1 MTAATVTPTQRV
13 TRSHTPTQTVLLHL
27 LPGVAA
33 FAGYVGLVPLAREL
47 GLPSVAV
54 LATVGLLVIAPVQ
67 LGLLWAHRRRRP
79 DEPAVLLRARLPL
92 PRLLGWAGL
101 EVGLAGIAFLATA
114 PLKRLLQDSVFAW
127 WPDAWAVRDGTEP
140 GYSDTALIVTAALL
154 LVGTV
159 LAAPVV
165 EELYFRGYLLPRMP
179 QQLGPWTAPLAHVAL
194 FAAYHLSTP
203 WLVPTRII
211 AVLPLA
217 YVALRTRD
225 VRVGI
230 VAHVLLNTADLVVL
244 LVYLGT
250 R

>member
-1 MTAATVTPTQRV
+1 MTATTVTRTQRV
-13 TRSHTPTQTVLLHL
+13 FPAHTPLQTVLLHL
-27 LPGVAA
+27 LPGAAA
-33 FAGYVGLVPLAREL
+33 FAAYVGLVPVAREL

-54 LATVGLLVIAPVQ
+54 LATVGLLVVAPVQ
-67 LGLLWAHRRRRP
+67 LGLLWAHRRRRS
-79 DEPAVLLRARLPL
+79 DEPAIMLRARLPL

-101 EVGLAGIAFLATA
+101 EVGLAGIAFLAAT

-127 WPDAWAVRDGTEP
+127 WPDTWTVRDGTDT
-140 GYSDTALIVTAALL
+140 GYSDTALVVTAALL

-159 LAAPVV
+159 LVAAVV

-179 QQLGPWTAPLAHVAL
+179 QQLGRWAAPAHVAL
-194 FAAYHLSTP
+194 FAAYHLWTP
-203 WLVPTRII
+203 WLIPTRII

-217 YVALRTRD
+217 YLALRTRD

-230 VAHVLLNTADLVVL
+230 LAHVLLNAADLVVL

>member
-1 MTAATVTPTQRV
+1 MTATTVTRRQWVSPA
-13 TRSHTPTQTVLLHL
+13 HTPLQTVLLHL
-27 LPGVAA
+27 LPGAAA
-33 FAGYVGLVPLAREL
+33 FAAYVGLVPLAHQL

-67 LGLLWAHRRRRP
+67 LGLLSAHRRRRP
-79 DEPAVLLRARLPL
+79 DEPAVMLRARLPL

-114 PLKRLLQDSVFAW
+114 PLKRLLTDSVFAG
-127 WPDAWAVRDGTEP
+127 WPDAWAVRPGTET

-154 LVGTV
+154 LAGTV
-159 LAAPVV
+159 LVAPVV

-179 QQLGPWTAPLAHVAL
+179 RQLGRWTPLAHVAL
-194 FAAYHLSTP
+194 FAAYHLWAP
-203 WLVPTRII
+203 WMVPTRIL

-217 YVALRTRD
+217 YIALRTRD

-230 VAHVLLNTADLVVL
+230 IAHVLLNATDLIL
-244 LVYLGT
+244 LLEYLHT

>member
-1 MTAATVTPTQRV
+1 MTATTLTPTQRV
-13 TRSHTPTQTVLLHL
+13 TRSHAPSQTVLLHL
-27 LPGVAA
+27 LPGAA
-33 FAGYVGLVPLAREL
+33 ALAAYVGLVPLAREL

-67 LGLLWAHRRRRP
+67 LGLLRAHRRRRP
-79 DEPAVLLRARLPL
+79 DEPAVMLRARLPL

-101 EVGLAGIAFLATA
+101 EVALAGIAFLATA
-114 PLKRLLQDSVFAW
+114 PLKRLLQESVFAW
-127 WPDAWAVRDGTEP
+127 WPDAWAVRDGTET

-159 LAAPVV
+159 VVAPVV

-179 QQLGPWTAPLAHVAL
+179 QQLGRWTAPAHVAL

-217 YVALRTRD
+217 YLALRTRD

-230 VAHVLLNTADLVVL
+230 LAHVLVNTVDLIVL
-244 LVYLGT
+244 LVYLHT

>member
-1 MTAATVTPTQRV
+1 MTAATLTPTRRA
-13 TRSHTPTQTVLLHL
+13 TRSHTPAQTVLLHL

-47 GLPSVAV
+47 GLPTIAV

-67 LGLLWAHRRRRP
+67 LGLLWAHRRRP
-79 DEPAVLLRARLPL
+79 DEPAVQLRARLPL

-101 EVGLAGIAFLATA
+101 EVAVAGLAFLATL

-127 WPDAWAVRDGTEP
+127 WPDAWTVRDGTEA
-140 GYSDTALIVTAALL
+140 GYSDTALIVTASLL

-159 LAAPVV
+159 LVAPVV

-179 QQLGPWTAPLAHVAL
+179 QQLGRWTAPVHVAL

-217 YVALRTRD
+217 YIALRTRD

-230 VAHVLLNTADLVVL
+230 IAHVLINTADLVVL